1 MLYGFTPVSAPGL
14 LRESAEFMRGARWN
28 YCLPC
33 IGPRRGAASA
43 FSFKFLNQVAL
54 RRLGWPVSRVFF
66 CQVGAKKSNQPGAIT
81 ADHRYVGA
89 GALRTPFLQLSPA
102 PRGNPPFLNKEFC
115 FDIVGPHS
123 CTAQC
128 TAVSDLEGSNT
139 HSEWPIPK
147 KSILQYSIRPNAVK
161 VTYSGSFFDMS
172 ITQCF
177 RVPTKVVP

>member
-1 MLYGFTPVSAPGL
+1 MAGVPGL
-14 LRESAEFMRGARWN
+14 L
-28 YCLPC
+28 LP
-33 IGPRRGAASA
+33 GG
-43 FSFKFLNQVAL
+43 
-54 RRLGWPVSRVFF
+54 G
-66 CQVGAKKSNQPGAIT
+66 KKSNQPGAIT

-177 RVPTKVVP
+177 RVPMVRKSYHSLYLHHSFRSFRSLADSSALGIASQSTIERHYFKEI